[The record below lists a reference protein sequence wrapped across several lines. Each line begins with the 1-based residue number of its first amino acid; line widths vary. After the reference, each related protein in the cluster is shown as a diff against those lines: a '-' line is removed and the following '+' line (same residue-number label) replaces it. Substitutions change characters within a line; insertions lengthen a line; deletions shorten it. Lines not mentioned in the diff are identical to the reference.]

1 MRSRSRV
8 AAQRISPRASLTIAS
23 GAVFLALA
31 ISLGPTKPDFH
42 ISWHA
47 PVIEIPAIGDFD
59 QQLAQKYFLLPTLPE
74 SDPTPLPEPAPI
86 AATPTAPA
94 PAEVPMA
101 AAPAAP
107 AATAPV
113 TTAPVPAAPAVAA
126 TASPADAPAAPP
138 PAAAASIAHSLAAQ
152 FAGRPSD
159 TAQADSAFSAAVEQV
174 IKVERGDTLMSVLT
188 DAGIPRDEAHAA
200 ITVLSSIFS
209 PRALK
214 PGQPIK
220 LMLSSDDQS
229 DEDSGT
235 ASQQQALHLVAL
247 TLEPSVERQ
256 LELTRDQNGGFAVK
270 SKDLPLD
277 IECTR
282 AAGVIHS
289 SLFEAGEAEGVPVAV
304 MSDVIRAF
312 SYDVDFQRDLQ
323 PGDKFEI
330 VYDRYLNDA
339 GDLAKTGNI
348 AFAALTLGGHEM
360 RLYHYTLPDGRV
372 EWFNPKGDSVRKALL
387 RTPIDGARI
396 TSGFGMRLHPILG
409 YSRMHKGIDF
419 GAPMGTPIF
428 AAGDGVIAQIGPFS
442 GYGNY
447 VRIKHNATYATA
459 YAHISRFAGGLHVGS
474 RVHQGQVVAYVGMT
488 GEATGPHLHFEVL
501 VNGRQINPQSV
512 KLPTGEKLQGK
523 DLKRFL
529 AFAAKIDGQRHD
541 LAQKPLVADGN

>member
-8 AAQRISPRASLTIAS
+8 TVQRISPRASLTLAS

-31 ISLGPTKPDFH
+31 ISLGPAKPDFH
-42 ISWHA
+42 IPWHA
-47 PVIEIPAIGDFD
+47 PVIEIPTIGDFD
-59 QQLAQKYFLLPTLPE
+59 QQLAQKYFLLPILPE
-74 SDPTPLPEPAPI
+74 GDATPLPEPAPI
-86 AATPTAPA
+86 AAA
-94 PAEVPMA
+94 PMA
-101 AAPAAP
+101 PID
-107 AATAPV
+107 
-113 TTAPVPAAPAVAA
+113 APAVAPVAVPAATPVATTAIAPTAVA
-126 TASPADAPAAPP
+126 TADPAASPP
-138 PAAAASIAHSLAAQ
+138 PATPAAAAPIAQSLAAQ

-159 TAQADSAFSAAVEQV
+159 TIQPDSALSAAVEQI
-174 IKVERGDTLMSVLT
+174 IKVEKGDTLISVLT
-188 DAGIPRDEAHAA
+188 DAGIAKDEAHAA
-200 ITVLSSIFS
+200 IAALSSIFS

-220 LMLSSDDQS
+220 LMLSSDDQPDGGS
-229 DEDSGT
+229 QA
-235 ASQQQALHLVAL
+235 ASPQQTLHLVAL
-247 TLEPSVERQ
+247 TLEPSVERR
-256 LELTRDQNGGFAVK
+256 LELTRDQDGGFAAK

-277 IECTR
+277 IESTR
-282 AAGVIHS
+282 AAGIIHS
-289 SLFEAGEAEGVPVAV
+289 SLFEAGQAEGVPVAV
-304 MSDVIRAF
+304 MTEMIRAF

-360 RLYHYTLPDGRV
+360 RLYRYTLPDGRV

-428 AAGDGVIAQIGPFS
+428 AAGDGVIARIGPFS
-442 GYGNY
+442 GFGNY

-459 YAHISRFAGGLHVGS
+459 YGHISRFAGGLHVGS
-474 RVHQGQVVAYVGMT
+474 RVRQGQVIAYVGMT

-529 AFAAKIDGQRHD
+529 AYAAKIDRQRRD
-541 LAQKPLVADGN
+541 LAQKALVADGN